1 MIDALRYFT
10 VMNDIMKIIILQ
22 FTKSFIYLYHVQH
35 VFYLQTLVR
44 IWLDYW
50 GGMNETCL
58 LNVIFKMGPS
68 WGQHN
73 NYNYIYIYK
82 LNYCINYIHV

>member
-1 MIDALRYFT
+1 MLNELQYFT
-10 VMNDIMKIIILQ
+10 VMNDNFYSSLNL
-22 FTKSFIYLYHVQH
+22 FIYLYHVQH

-50 GGMNETCL
+50 GGMNKTCL

-73 NYNYIYIYK
+73 NYNYIYIY
-82 LNYCINYIHV
+82 IN